1 MAGNAGVR
9 DERAAFNTTSTGKSK
24 GMQPTA
30 DVHSLYTIRGR
41 GAAANPVNRFELIET
56 VPDVETLDEDL
67 LAEGELPLPQT
78 QLIRDA
84 TRTIIARNDS
94 PDVGFNTS
102 VNPYRG
108 CEHGCIYCF
117 ARPTHEYFGLS
128 AGLDFET
135 KIFVKTDAAE
145 LLRKEFMK
153 KSWTPQVIA
162 ISGVTDPYQ
171 PVERKLRITR
181 SVVEVMAEFR
191 NPMTVIT
198 KNHLVTRDIDLYQEL
213 AAHDCISINLSITT
227 LRQDLQHIMEPRTSI
242 PARRLAAVEKLAKAG
257 IPVGIMVAPIIPGL
271 TDEEMPSILQAA
283 RDAGARWAGFVILRL
298 PHAVAPLVDDWLE
311 RHFPDRREKVLNRV
325 REMRHGKMY
334 DSRWGVRATGEGEFA
349 EQIASLFRLARKKAG
364 YEDRSWDALS
374 TANFKRP
381 PVPGSQISL
390 FD

>member
-1 MAGNAGVR
+1 MATEVN
-9 DERAAFNTTSTGKSK
+9 
-24 GMQPTA
+24 
-30 DVHSLYTIRGR
+30 SLYTIRGR

-67 LAEGELPLPQT
+67 LELGELPLPQT

-94 PDVGFNTS
+94 PDVGFDTS

-145 LLRKEFMK
+145 LLRREFMK
-153 KSWTPQVIA
+153 KSWEPQLIA
-162 ISGVTDPYQ
+162 LSGVTDCYQ
-171 PVERKLRITR
+171 PIERKLGITR

-198 KNHLVTRDIDLYQEL
+198 KNHLVTRDIDLFQEL
-213 AAHDCISINLSITT
+213 HAHQCISVNLSITT
-227 LRQDLQHIMEPRTSI
+227 LRPDLQHIMEPHTSI
-242 PARRLAAVEKLAKAG
+242 PARRLDAVEKLAKAG

-271 TDEEMPSILQAA
+271 TDEEMPAILQAA
-283 RDAGARWAGFVILRL
+283 RDAGAQWASYVILRL
-298 PHAVAPLVDDWLE
+298 PHAVAPLVDDWLK
-311 RHFPDRREKVLNRV
+311 RHYPDRREKVVNRV
-325 REMRHGKMY
+325 KEMRGGRMY
-334 DSRWGVRATGEGEFA
+334 DSRWGIRATGVGEFA
-349 EQIASLFRLARKKAG
+349 DQIGKLFDIAKRKAG
-364 YEDRSWDALS
+364 YRTDSRVSDL
-374 TANFKRP
+374 TTKNFRRP
-381 PVPGSQISL
+381 PQPGSQMGL